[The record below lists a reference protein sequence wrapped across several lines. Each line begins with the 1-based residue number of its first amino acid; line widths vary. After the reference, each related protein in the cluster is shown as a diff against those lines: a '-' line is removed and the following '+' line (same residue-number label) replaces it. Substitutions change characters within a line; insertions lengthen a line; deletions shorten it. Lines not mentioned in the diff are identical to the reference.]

1 MRINEAN
8 LLLGADLLQE
18 RKHYLQSQVTEIR
31 REMGD
36 PGNDGRSKNCPAGP
50 DHGSEVCDI
59 MCVIRAN
66 LIFSDEARGADT
78 FIEDRTGGG
87 RNEKCRVGSKKL
99 SLDNTQ
105 SGQEVSWSKK
115 RVVRSK

>member
-36 PGNDGRSKNCPAGP
+36 PGNDGRSKNCPAGL

-78 FIEDRTGGG
+78 FIRLIQKMHFGVIGPRSLGGMSH
-87 RNEKCRVGSKKL
+87 KVYK
-99 SLDNTQ
+99 
-105 SGQEVSWSKK
+105 
-115 RVVRSK
+115 